1 MKRSRLLIV
10 GLLTLILSAIVV
22 IVAARRENARPT
34 LRSTSTTHE
43 QAVAQF
49 FAGNLPD
56 VDGQTR
62 PFSAWQGQTLVINF
76 WATWCPPCRDEMPA
90 FSRLH
95 QLYAAQGVQFVGIA
109 LDAADRV
116 RAYARQYPVSYPL
129 LIGGSTGVDLAR
141 LFGNDRLGL
150 PYTVLITR
158 QREARVLRAGPL
170 SENEL
175 NLILQE
181 TLKR

>member
-1 MKRSRLLIV
+1 MKRRRLLIV
-10 GLLTLILSAIVV
+10 GLLTLILGAIAG
-22 IVAARRENARPT
+22 IVTARREQAGST
-34 LRSTSTTHE
+34 LRATATTHE

-49 FAGNLPD
+49 FASNLPD
-56 VDGQTR
+56 VDGRSR

-95 QLYAAQGVQFVGIA
+95 DLYAARGVQFVGIA
-109 LDAADRV
+109 LDAADHV

-129 LIGGSTGVDLAR
+129 LIGGATGVDLAR
-141 LFGNDRLGL
+141 QFGNDHLGL

-158 QREARVLRAGPL
+158 QREAHVLRAGSL
-170 SENEL
+170 SESEL